1 MIALAL
7 AALAGMA
14 TLLSPCVL
22 PMLPIVLARGTGG
35 DRREPLLIGAGFVGA
50 FAGGGIA
57 LGLLASSSGRFE
69 AVVRLAAIAVLL
81 LAGLSCVWPQVFE
94 RVQARWLAGSRLL
107 AWRPRA
113 AGQGGA
119 LLVGVSL
126 GIAWTPCAGP
136 ILASVLAL
144 AAGAQDP
151 ARASALLGMYALG
164 AAAPLLA
171 VIYGGRWVAARMA
184 SLQRHTGWLRRV
196 FGVMAVAMALL
207 QLAQLDTA
215 LTAWLLPWLPS
226 ISTGL

>member
-1 MIALAL
+1 MIAFAL

-14 TLLSPCVL
+14 TVLSPCVL
-22 PMLPIVLARGTGG
+22 PVLPIVLARGSGG
-35 DRREPLLIGAGFVGA
+35 DRREPLLIGAGFIGA
-50 FAGGGIA
+50 FASGGIA

-69 AVVRLAAIAVLL
+69 AAMRVAAIAVLL
-81 LAGLSCVWPQVFE
+81 LAGLSCVWPRMFE
-94 RVQARWLAGSRLL
+94 RAQRRWLAGSRLT
-107 AWRPRA
+107 AWQPRA
-113 AGQGGA
+113 AGPGGA

-151 ARASALLGMYALG
+151 ARATALLGLYALG

-171 VIYGGRWVAARMA
+171 VIYGGRWAAARLA
-184 SLQRHTGWLRRV
+184 ALQPHTGWLRRA
-196 FGVMAVAMALL
+196 FGVLAVAMAVL

-215 LTAWLLPWLPS
+215 LIAWLLPWLPS
-226 ISTGL
+226 IATGL

>member
-1 MIALAL
+1 MIAFAL

-14 TLLSPCVL
+14 TVLSPCVL
-22 PMLPIVLARGTGG
+22 PVLPIVLARGSGG
-35 DRREPLLIGAGFVGA
+35 DRREPLLIGAGFIGA
-50 FAGGGIA
+50 FASGGIA
-57 LGLLASSSGRFE
+57 LGLLSSSSGRFE
-69 AVVRLAAIAVLL
+69 AAVRIAAIAVLL

-94 RVQARWLAGSRLL
+94 RLQQRWLAGSRLM

-113 AGQGGA
+113 TGPGGA

-136 ILASVLAL
+136 VLASVLAL

-151 ARASALLGMYALG
+151 ARATALLGLYALG

-171 VIYGGRWVAARMA
+171 VIYGGRWAAARLA
-184 SLQRHTGWLRRV
+184 ALQRHTGWLRRT
-196 FGVMAVAMALL
+196 FGVLAVAMALL
-207 QLAQLDTA
+207 QLMQLDTA
-215 LTAWLLPWLPS
+215 LIAWLLPWLPS

>member
-22 PMLPIVLARGTGG
+22 PVLPIVLARGAGG
-35 DRREPLLIGAGFVGA
+35 DRREPLLIGAGFIGA
-50 FAGGGIA
+50 FAAGGIA

-69 AVVRLAAIAVLL
+69 AAVRLAAIAVLL
-81 LAGLSCVWPQVFE
+81 LAGLSCVWPGVFE
-94 RVQARWLAGSRLL
+94 RVQQRWLAGSRLL
-107 AWRPRA
+107 AWQPRA
-113 AGQGGA
+113 AGPGGA

-136 ILASVLAL
+136 VLASVLAL

-164 AAAPLLA
+164 AAVPLLA
-171 VIYGGRWVAARMA
+171 FVYGGRWVAARMA
-184 SLQRHTGWLRRV
+184 SLQRHSAWLRRA
-196 FGVMAVAMALL
+196 FGVVAVAMALL

-215 LTAWLLPWLPS
+215 LVAWLLPWLPS

>member
-1 MIALAL
+1 VIALAL

-50 FAGGGIA
+50 FASGGIA

-69 AVVRLAAIAVLL
+69 AAVRLAAIAVLL

-94 RVQARWLAGSRLL
+94 RVQARWLAGSPLL

-113 AGQGGA
+113 AGPGGA

-171 VIYGGRWVAARMA
+171 VIYGGRWVAVRMT
-184 SLQRHTGWLRRV
+184 SLQRHTGGLRRA
-196 FGVMAVAMALL
+196 FGVLAVAMALL